1 MVHCL
6 FDPTTTRLSGG
17 STQGDGDS
25 SAQVGGG
32 GEYFQGR
39 MFQRGRGIG
48 YAGRHSGE
56 GMGDVLRGIWRYL
69 KPMAKSVGKEAAV
82 AGSRIL
88 GNIAQGADLKET
100 VKEEGTEGVK
110 RVLEKATRKLQK
122 GSGVA
127 RRRGHR
133 GIRRSGRSLGG
144 RERGRNP
151 KNQIILKP
159 DPELVGKIV
168 PAGTAIRKRAKSDT
182 LGLY

>member
-1 MVHCL
+1 MVHCV
-6 FDPTTTRLSGG
+6 FDPATTRLSGS
-17 STQGDGDS
+17 STAGDGD

-127 RRRGHR
+127 RRRG
-133 GIRRSGRSLGG
+133 RRSGRSLGG

-168 PAGTAIRKRAKSDT
+168 PAGTAIKKRAKSDT